1 MMRTL
6 TLWAAV
12 FVWSLVYS
20 APAQGQQ
27 EYDMDELPVLALMK
41 DKKDKGAYGSFKEEE
56 RGKTAL
62 IYRHHKQLPTG
73 FTGYVIELIHS
84 EVPLQRKNE
93 MFKHFGN
100 VVYDKLEDGSYSYCF
115 VIDFGKKKSMETFLQ
130 KVVRPKVTE
139 ARIIQ
144 YKKGIRKPK

>member
-1 MMRTL
+1 MTRTL
-6 TLWAAV
+6 TFWTVLILFTA
-12 FVWSLVYS
+12 YS
-20 APAQGQQ
+20 APALGQQ
-27 EYDMDELPVLALMK
+27 ESDSDELPVLALIK
-41 DKKDKGAYGSFKEEE
+41 EKENKGAYGAFKEEE

-73 FTGYVIELIHS
+73 FSGYVIELIHS

-115 VIDFGKKKSMETFLQ
+115 VIDFSKKKSMETFLQ
-130 KVVRPKVTE
+130 KIVRPKVAE

-144 YKKGIRKPK
+144 YKKGIRKTK